1 MATLAGGLT
10 LLDWSKRYVGTNIPM
25 IAELLNQSNEILTD
39 MLWIEGNQPTGNID
53 VVRTGLP
60 TSVWRKLYGGVAPSK
75 SQTMQVMDSCG
86 MLEARSE
93 PDKKLCDLNGNTA
106 AFRLSESMAFL
117 ESMNQTFVTAL
128 FAGDTTLNPEQI
140 MGFQPRYNLTTG
152 PTAQSIISAGGSGGD
167 NASVY
172 LIGWGENTIR
182 GIFPRGSTAGLNHQ
196 DLGEGDAFAAS
207 GDANVVPTRYRA
219 YMDRYTWDCGL
230 GVKDWRYA
238 VRICN
243 IDISD
248 LQGQAT
254 TQTQTVATNI
264 LNCMNRARYRIPNLA
279 ACRPVFY
286 CNRTVRAGLDWMAL
300 NKSNSALSIREAFG
314 QFETAFMGIP
324 IRNCDVL
331 GIAETAVS

>member
-1 MATLAGGLT
+1 MATIGSTALT
-10 LLDWSKRYVGTNIPM
+10 LVDWAKRYVGTNIPM

-60 TSVWRKLYGGVAPSK
+60 TPIWRKLYGGVPSSK
-75 SQTMQVMDSCG
+75 SITQQVMDSCG

-106 AFRLSESMAFL
+106 AFRLSESIAFL

-140 MGFQPRYNLTTG
+140 MGFQPRYNSLTG
-152 PTAQSIISAGGSGGD
+152 PTAQSLISAGGSGAD
-167 NASVY
+167 NASMY
-172 LIGWGENTIR
+172 LIAWGDNTVR
-182 GIFPRGSTAGLNHQ
+182 GIFPRGSQAGLQHQ
-196 DLGEGDAFAAS
+196 DLGEGDGF
-207 GDANVVPTRYRA
+207 DAQTPPARYRA

-230 GVKDWRYA
+230 GVKDWRYV

-254 TQTQTVATNI
+254 TQTLTAATNL
-264 LNCMNRARYRIPNLA
+264 LNCMNRARYRLPNMTLG
-279 ACRPVFY
+279 RPVFY

-324 IRNCDVL
+324 IRNVDAL
-331 GIAETAVS
+331 GIAETVVS

>member
-1 MATLAGGLT
+1 MATIGNTALT
-10 LLDWSKRYVGTNIPM
+10 LLDWSKRHVGTNIPM

-60 TSVWRKLYGGVAPSK
+60 TPVWRKLYGGVPPSK
-75 SQTMQVMDSCG
+75 SITLQVMDSCG

-106 AFRLSESMAFL
+106 QFRLSESIAFL
-117 ESMNQTFVTAL
+117 EAMNQTFITAL

-140 MGFQPRYNLTTG
+140 MGFQPRYNSLSG
-152 PTAQSIISAGGSGGD
+152 ATAQSVISAGGSGSD

-172 LIGWGENTIR
+172 LVAWGENTIR
-182 GIFPRGSTAGLNHQ
+182 GIFPKGSMAGLSHQ
-196 DLGEGDAFAAS
+196 DLGEGDAFES
-207 GDANVVPTRYRA
+207 TNRYRA

-230 GVKDWRYA
+230 GVKDWRYV

-254 TQTQTVATNI
+254 TQTLTVATNI
-264 LNCMNRARYRIPNLA
+264 LNCMNRARYRLPNLTLG
-279 ACRPVFY
+279 RPVFY

-300 NKSNSALSIREAFG
+300 NKSNAALSIREAMG

-324 IRNCDVL
+324 IRNVDAL
-331 GIAETAVS
+331 GIAETAVA